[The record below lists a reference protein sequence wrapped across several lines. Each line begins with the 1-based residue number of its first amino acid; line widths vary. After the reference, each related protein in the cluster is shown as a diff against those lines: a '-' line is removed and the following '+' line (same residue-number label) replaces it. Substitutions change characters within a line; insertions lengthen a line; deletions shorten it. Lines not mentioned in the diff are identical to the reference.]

1 MLETLRQ
8 RLLETSDAY
17 PTAADIPFVS
27 LTLNDRRITI
37 DAEIHVAIRTAV
49 PLPGRLPAW
58 SPVSVLV
65 DGKPLPPCAATTATF
80 GWFYPKACI
89 AFA

>member
-1 MLETLRQ
+1 MPDPAMLETLRQ

-37 DAEIHVAIRTAV
+37 DAEIHAAIRTAV
-49 PLPGRLPAW
+49 PLARTIARVGAR
-58 SPVSVLV
+58 
-65 DGKPLPPCAATTATF
+65 F
-80 GWFYPKACI
+80 GAR
-89 AFA
+89 

>member
-17 PTAADIPFVS
+17 PTAADIPLVS
-27 LTLNDRRITI
+27 LTLNDNRITI
-37 DAEIHVAIRTAV
+37 DAEIHAAIRTAV

-58 SPVSVLV
+58 APVSVSR
-65 DGKPLPPCAATTATF
+65 
-80 GWFYPKACI
+80 
-89 AFA
+89 